1 MRTLNQTI
9 MKTKPSFIV
18 MLLISISSFG
28 QTNQNP
34 RTISSLEQFLAY
46 LPVILFAFILIIL
59 FWKLNKESYKI
70 GDALKENTTIEVS
83 EDNPALAEKPK
94 PASTGEN
101 DTTPKPAQ
109 LATPPPFVP
118 KTIQPKSTSRLIAF
132 ISGLVSV
139 GIAASLCSFLMYN
152 YFNGDKNVD
161 LSQLTNVLLSLGIGV
176 IPYAVN
182 KISTA
187 K

>member
-1 MRTLNQTI
+1 
-9 MKTKPSFIV
+9 MKTKLVFIGMLFITFPSV
-18 MLLISISSFG
+18 A
-28 QTNQNP
+28 QENQIP
-34 RTISSLEQFLAY
+34 RSISSLEQFLAY
-46 LPVILFAFILIIL
+46 LPVILFALILVIL
-59 FWKLNKESYKI
+59 FWKLNKESYKV

-83 EDNPALAEKPK
+83 ENNPALAEKPK
-94 PASTGEN
+94 PAATGVTN
-101 DTTPKPAQ
+101 VNPPATDTAAPS
-109 LATPPPFVP
+109 PFVP

-139 GIAASLCSFLMYN
+139 GIAASLSSFWMYN
-152 YFNGDKNVD
+152 YFDGDKNVD
-161 LSQLTNVLLSLGIGV
+161 LTHLTNVLLSLGIGV

>member
-1 MRTLNQTI
+1 MT
-9 MKTKPSFIV
+9 S
-18 MLLISISSFG
+18 SSFAQG
-28 QTNQNP
+28 NKVP
-34 RTISSLEQFLAY
+34 KTISSLEQFLAY
-46 LPVILFAFILIIL
+46 LPVILFVLVLIII

-70 GDALKENTTIEVS
+70 GDALKENTTIEIS

-94 PASTGEN
+94 PATTGAN
-101 DTTPKPAQ
+101 DVSPQPTDTTT
-109 LATPPPFVP
+109 ATTPFVP
-118 KTIQPKSTSRLIAF
+118 KTIQPKSSSRLIAF

-139 GIAASLCSFLMYN
+139 GIATSLCSFWMYT

-161 LSQLTNVLLSLGIGV
+161 LSHLTNVLLSLGIGV

-182 KISTA
+182 KISTS